1 MDPLSCRYGSHEASE
16 SGVGVMANLT
26 ERRAHDRSSGASGT
40 STLWLRASGG
50 ERLLAVVVDHGG
62 GGAQIELSGVSL
74 ELSRGDIVGLEP
86 KSPDSS
92 IEPWPSRGE
101 IVWIDGVHLGMR
113 FLDDD

>member
-1 MDPLSCRYGSHEASE
+1 MDALSCRYGSDETSE
-16 SGVGVMANLT
+16 TGADVMANST

-40 STLWLRASGG
+40 STLWLRVSGG

-74 ELSRGDIVGLEP
+74 ELSRGDIVDLEP
-86 KSPDSS
+86 KSSASS
-92 IEPWPSRGE
+92 SEPWPSRGE

-113 FLDDD
+113 FLDD